1 VRRWRRVPGVPL
13 KSVHDGYV
21 SCTCANLVMDMCRE
35 HTTWGCREGDTILI
49 LPPPRAPEMCVSLRS
64 LQSVVAQQR

>member
-1 VRRWRRVPGVPL
+1 MRRWRKVAGVPL
-13 KSVHDGYV
+13 KSVHDGYI

-35 HTTWGCREGDTILI
+35 HTTWVVGREIPLI